1 MNKRTVLC
9 IEAFVLLAALLA
21 IWSWAIPT
29 ALHERRMRLLL
40 AREGV
45 LVHGKIME
53 AHKLL
58 LAEPGYYRFEYQFE
72 DGTGQVWRGR
82 SRGYLSEGVR
92 TGEYDALIT
101 YAPSDPSLSR
111 YGNWTHD
118 SSRRQMERGAILFPL
133 YILVG
138 IAGGLSLWLIKW
150 FWRGMQWSPR
160 E

>member
-1 MNKRTVLC
+1 MNKRTVLY
-9 IEAFVLLAALLA
+9 IEVLVLLVGLSA
-21 IWSWAIPT
+21 IWGWAIPT

-40 AREGV
+40 AQEGK
-45 LVHGKIME
+45 LARGQIPE
-53 AHKLL
+53 ANQLL
-58 LAEPGYYRFEYQFE
+58 FADPGYYRFEYQFE
-72 DGTGQVWRGR
+72 DATGQAWRGQ
-82 SRGYLSEGVR
+82 SRGYLSENVR
-92 TGEYDALIT
+92 RGESDALIT

-111 YGNWTHD
+111 YGDWTDD

-150 FWRGMQWSPR
+150 FWGGMQWPPR

>member
-1 MNKRTVLC
+1 MNKRAVFY
-9 IEAFVLLAALLA
+9 IEALVLLAALLV

-29 ALHERRMRLLL
+29 ALHEHRKRLLL

-45 LVHGKIME
+45 LVHGKILE

-82 SRGYLSEGVR
+82 SRGYLSESVR
-92 TGEYDALIT
+92 TGESEALIT
-101 YAPSDPSLSR
+101 YTPSDPSLSR
-111 YGNWTHD
+111 YGDWTD
-118 SSRRQMERGAILFPL
+118 DYSRRQMERGAILFPL

-138 IAGGLSLWLIKW
+138 IAGGLSLWLIK
-150 FWRGMQWSPR
+150 FMWRGV
-160 E
+160 